1 MSKVLYLIDHFIKSI
16 EYKVYSIGEVSDEK
30 YRFYSYYLHNL
41 SYFKIKE
48 GTSNN
53 YNGKMAYYLIK
64 E

>member
-1 MSKVLYLIDHFIKSI
+1 MKYIKSI
-16 EYKVYSIGEVSDEK
+16 NKFLNSNIVN
-30 YRFYSYYLHNL
+30 FYSYYLHNL